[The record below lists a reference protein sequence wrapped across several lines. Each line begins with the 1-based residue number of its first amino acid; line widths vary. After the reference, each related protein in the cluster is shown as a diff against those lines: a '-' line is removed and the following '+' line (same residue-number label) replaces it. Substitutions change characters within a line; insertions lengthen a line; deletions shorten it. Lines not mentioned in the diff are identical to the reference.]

1 MPTDAPM
8 TPPETP
14 QSGTAGPVVRRHLL
28 IGWCCLLLFLSL
40 GISLEAMHGL
50 KVGWY
55 LDASNHTRRLMLT
68 LAHVHGT
75 LLSIV
80 YLGYAATLYMLLR
93 NEDARQRIA
102 SLALIGA
109 TILIPGGFFAGGLFP
124 WGGDPGLG
132 IVLVPIG
139 AVLLFTSVLL
149 TALAVQRLR
158 GPHENA

>member
-1 MPTDAPM
+1 MQTDAPM

-14 QSGTAGPVVRRHLL
+14 QAGTVGPAVQRHLS
-28 IGWCCLLLFLSL
+28 IGWWCLLLFLSL
-40 GISLEAMHGL
+40 GIGLEAMHGL

-75 LLSIV
+75 LLSV
-80 YLGYAATLYMLLR
+80 VHLGYAATLYMLVLT
-93 NEDARQRIA
+93 EDPRQRIA

-109 TILIPGGFFAGGLFP
+109 TILLPGGFFAGGLFP

-139 AVLLFTSVLL
+139 AALLFTSVLL
-149 TALAVQRLR
+149 TALAVQHRR
-158 GPHENA
+158 GPRETA